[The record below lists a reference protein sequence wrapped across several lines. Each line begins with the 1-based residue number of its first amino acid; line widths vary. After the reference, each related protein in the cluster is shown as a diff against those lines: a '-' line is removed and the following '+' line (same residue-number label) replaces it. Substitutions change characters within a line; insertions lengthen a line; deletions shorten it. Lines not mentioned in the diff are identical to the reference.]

1 MSTRTL
7 PLDDDDA
14 PPARTT
20 DHLYLVLDTAR
31 PGRAARYALAGATEV
46 VIGRGTPA
54 GVRREGSALRV
65 DCDDRW
71 MSSVH
76 ARLVPERGHWTVID
90 PGSRNG
96 VAVNGV
102 RQPRATILD
111 GDVVEAGRTVF
122 VLGEGEPAAEPAL
135 ELVVT
140 PAERGGLVT
149 LDPAL
154 AARFGELARIAASA
168 VPVVIGG
175 PTGSGK
181 ERVARAVHAGSGR
194 KGAFVP
200 VNCAALP
207 AGLLESELFGHKKG
221 AFSGAVD
228 HHTGLVAAADG
239 GTLFLDEIADLA
251 PAAQAALLR
260 VLEEKEVRAVG
271 ATASTPVD
279 LRVVAATHADL
290 DERVGDGTFRDDLH
304 ARLAGFE
311 LELPPLAGRRVDL
324 GLMLGEILP
333 PGTTLAATTAR
344 ALFFYAWPRNAREL
358 VRVLERAVALAGAS
372 TELAPAHLPD
382 EVSAAATRPTVRASD
397 DDGRKAELVALLEKH
412 QGNVSHVAAELGRV
426 RSQVQRWLKRYHL
439 DPARFR

>member
-102 RQPRATILD
+102 RQPRATNLD

-271 ATASTPVD
+271 ATASF
-279 LRVVAATHADL
+279 RRSRGAASISASCSARSFHPARRSPRPPRARCSSTRGRAT
-290 DERVGDGTFRDDLH
+290 RASSSACSSARSRWPARRPSSRPRTFRMRSPPPRRGPPC
-304 ARLAGFE
+304 ARATTTVGRPSSSRCSRSTRGTSATS
-311 LELPPLAGRRVDL
+311 PPSSAACGRRCS
-324 GLMLGEILP
+324 
-333 PGTTLAATTAR
+333 
-344 ALFFYAWPRNAREL
+344 
-358 VRVLERAVALAGAS
+358 AG
-372 TELAPAHLPD
+372 
-382 EVSAAATRPTVRASD
+382 
-397 DDGRKAELVALLEKH
+397 
-412 QGNVSHVAAELGRV
+412 
-426 RSQVQRWLKRYHL
+426 
-439 DPARFR
+439 